1 MILDITAETGKI
13 NLQPKSELEEV
24 IQNVRMILTTMKKTV
39 PMDRDFGMDGE
50 IIDLPIAA
58 AQAKMTAEIVAA
70 VGKYEP
76 RAHVLSVDYEGKEED
91 GLATTKVK
99 VEING
104 AEEITWPD
112 ICSSRSGRDR
122 LEHCHDR

>member
-1 MILDITAETGKI
+1 MRIMILDITAETGKI

-39 PMDRDFGMDGE
+39 PMDRDLGMDGE

-104 AEEITWPD
+104 AEEIT
-112 ICSSRSGRDR
+112 
-122 LEHCHDR
+122 

>member
-1 MILDITAETGKI
+1 MRIMILDITAEAGKI

-104 AEEITWPD
+104 AEEIT
-112 ICSSRSGRDR
+112 
-122 LEHCHDR
+122 